1 MTPVNEK
8 PLNKKEES
16 DQDDPT
22 KPFANS
28 AKRSAAEVN
37 RAGDARSRN
46 YLNKDDAGPE
56 GPNFDVLSKDAEGDT
71 SQNAG
76 VFKWLQTKEAVCKNR
91 LFYFSSS
98 SFSKTMTVFLSS
110 PCDPQWN
117 LKSRVPAQI
126 RQFGNLLEGPFL

>member
-1 MTPVNEK
+1 MKSNSEK
-8 PLNKKEES
+8 PFNKNEE

-46 YLNKDDAGPE
+46 YMNLDDAGPE
-56 GPNFDVLSKDAEGDT
+56 GPNYDVTSEDADGDT

-76 VFKWLQTKEAVCKNR
+76 VFK
-91 LFYFSSS
+91 
-98 SFSKTMTVFLSS
+98 
-110 PCDPQWN
+110 
-117 LKSRVPAQI
+117 
-126 RQFGNLLEGPFL
+126 